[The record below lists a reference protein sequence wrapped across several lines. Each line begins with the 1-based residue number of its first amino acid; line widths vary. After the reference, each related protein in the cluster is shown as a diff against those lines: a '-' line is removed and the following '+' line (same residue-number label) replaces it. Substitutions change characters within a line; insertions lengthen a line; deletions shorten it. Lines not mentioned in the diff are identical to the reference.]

1 ILLIIITIFLHAFSI
16 VFCPGGSTG
25 QSVKQTTGIM
35 TVTEGQLVSL
45 HCSYETQFRDTRYLF
60 WYIQPPDQPPKFLL
74 ASYSKQA
81 QQAHGFQATHIPHN
95 NKQKGTFNMQK
106 PAIQLKDSAVYF
118 CTLQE
123 TQ

>member
-1 ILLIIITIFLHAFSI
+1 FIILLHTFSI
-16 VFCPGGSTG
+16 IFCPGGSTG

-45 HCSYETQFRDTRYLF
+45 NCSYEAQFRDTHYLF
-60 WYIQPPDQPPKFLL
+60 WYIQPSDQPPESLL

-81 QQAHGFQATHIPHN
+81 QQAQGFQATHIPHD

-106 PAIQLKDSAVYF
+106 TAIQLKDSAVYF
-118 CTLQE
+118 CALQE